1 MSWRFI
7 TKLDRIISYG
17 IGTVLFLIAV
27 IYLWIAWSWSIYL
40 AATMFALG
48 GALSFVPQ
56 NKRTLLIVRDLLIIT
71 AALIVN
77 NVLLGLIVCVIS
89 VLKLL
94 ISETQ
99 SQ

>member
-1 MSWRFI
+1 
-7 TKLDRIISYG
+7 LDRIISYG
-17 IGTVLFLIAV
+17 IGTVLFLIAA

-40 AATMFALG
+40 AAAMFASG

-71 AALIVN
+71 ASLIVN
-77 NVLLGLIVCVIS
+77 NVLLGLIIAAS
-89 VLKLL
+89 SIFKLL
-94 ISETQ
+94 ILDSK